1 MTPVDELDLLLKLI
15 RKYDLPLSPI
25 LEYAVTEKKEENSSN
40 IPIEEGNE
48 DPSGAPESIE
58 ETEATTINVFDFDIP
73 ENADTTTRNKYILQ
87 FCYGMLSEYK
97 DALDDRERD
106 ICYKLL
112 VENRKKRAS
121 EEYRITEERVRQIY
135 VKSIKK
141 ISDAHNSALQ
151 ELKALRLENEELKRR
166 NYLLEKEMKNTSNI
180 DKVLSIQE
188 LESGLC
194 YNAKRL
200 LALPNAELPFSN
212 RTANILRA
220 ANVVYFR
227 DIPQLTLEEVYK
239 FRNCGRKTI
248 TELREF
254 MSKYSLDFGMTYED
268 IVLSMSKFV
277 DGDFAP
283 SLFAFNNM
291 RNWVEKETTYDEIG
305 QREEIETD
313 EDADEIVEANENEVE
328 HVFLDSKGEIEGTS
342 TLPICSDNR
351 SGKPWTSEEEN
362 QISDYYNNGHSF
374 YAIAKAV
381 GRTEVAVMSRLGAL
395 GLIEYSYGQ
404 EFKPKE
410 KETSL
415 IPDENEEAQDFNGM
429 ELADRFYYPIQD
441 NLFWDEDSKQVYE
454 IYLADNYDL
463 IVNHLIFDFN
473 KLSEIEAHVTDMS
486 EDEKA
491 EIFSNYWYDNHINII
506 ARIKP
511 NTEGYEALK
520 LDSGIDI
527 QEIVYEPGKF
537 TSIKYTEDDKEMFI
551 DYNGSVF
558 DTFEQITA
566 TTNTEVAKYH
576 NFFDAPNYVIKEY
589 IRLGMIEIK
598 RVYKGSI
605 KKVTIYADSEL
616 GQAIKNNNEEVWML
630 DLNSIITKI
639 SKDDDDSY
647 PFKVYFRNGVKIEGG
662 GDMETVK
669 VKSLVLQDQ
678 LMERISKLQSSLK
691 KKKERV
697 RYERQCKE
705 ILSSLFFF
713 ENDSNN
719 DKDSKSDNPNN
730 ES

>member
-40 IPIEEGNE
+40 MPIIEEGNE
-48 DPSGAPESIE
+48 DSLGTSESIE
-58 ETEATTINVFDFDIP
+58 GTEATSINVVDFDIP

-106 ICYKLL
+106 ICNMLL
-112 VENRKKRAS
+112 VENRRRKAS
-121 EEYRITEERVRQIY
+121 EEYQITEERVRQIY

-141 ISDAHNSALQ
+141 ISNAHNSALQ

-180 DKVLSIQE
+180 DNVLSLQE
-188 LESGLC
+188 LENGLC

-212 RTANILRA
+212 RTSNILKA
-220 ANVVYFR
+220 AKVEYFK
-227 DIPQLTLEEVYK
+227 DIPQLTLEEVQK

-268 IVLSMSKFV
+268 IVICMSKFV

-283 SLFAFNNM
+283 SLFAYHNM
-291 RNWVEKETTYDEIG
+291 LNWGEKETTY
-305 QREEIETD
+305 EEIVRGEELEADVDAEET
-313 EDADEIVEANENEVE
+313 VETNANEIE
-328 HVFLDSKGEIEGTS
+328 HVFLNSKGEVEGTS
-342 TLPICSDNR
+342 TLPICSENR
-351 SGKPWTSEEEN
+351 SGQPWSSEEEKL
-362 QISDYYNNGHSF
+362 ISDYYHNGQSF

-381 GRTEVAVMSRLGAL
+381 GRTEVAVMSRLGML
-395 GLIEYSYGQ
+395 GLIDYSYGQ
-404 EFKPKE
+404 DYEPKE
-410 KETSL
+410 DETLLTS
-415 IPDENEEAQDFNGM
+415 DENENAQDFNGM
-429 ELADRFYYPIQD
+429 ELADRYYYPIQD
-441 NLFWDEDSKQVYE
+441 NLFWDEDNKQVYE

-473 KLSEIEAHVTDMS
+473 KLNEIEAHLSDLP
-486 EDEKA
+486 EDEK
-491 EIFSNYWYDNHINII
+491 EELFSNYWYDNHINII

-520 LDSGIDI
+520 LDSGVGI
-527 QEIVYEPGKF
+527 QEIVYEPGKY
-537 TSIKYTEDDKEMFI
+537 TSIKYTEEDKDIFI

-558 DTFEQITA
+558 DTFEQIIA
-566 TTNTEVAKYH
+566 TTNTEVAKHH
-576 NFFDAPNYVIKEY
+576 NFFDAPKYITKEY

-598 RVYKGSI
+598 RVYKGTV

-616 GQAIKNNNEEVWML
+616 GQVLKNNSEEVWMI
-630 DLNSIITKI
+630 DLNAIITKTL
-639 SKDDDDSY
+639 KDEDNSY
-647 PFKVYFRNGVKIEGG
+647 PFKVYFCNGIKIDG
-662 GDMETVK
+662 GDMEAVK
-669 VKSLVLQDQ
+669 RKSLVHQDQ
-678 LMERISKLQSSLK
+678 LKERISKLHASLK
-691 KKKERV
+691 KKKERI
-697 RYERQCKE
+697 RYERQFKE
-705 ILSSLFFF
+705 IVSTLFFF
-713 ENDSNN
+713 D
-719 DKDSKSDNPNN
+719 N
-730 ES
+730 ESTDDDNSELKNHD